1 MNSLEYEVLSNL
13 EAGRSMFR
21 PRIISGE
28 AQQAFVELM
37 GLLLRLRRDGLVEFP
52 DARISKT
59 AQGTYLAVGP
69 VDLAEAGW
77 AALARERRLGERPG
91 RTSDRLWRLD

>member
-13 EAGRSMFR
+13 AAGRSMFR
-21 PRIISGE
+21 PRILSSD

-59 AQGTYLAVGP
+59 AQGTYLAVGA
-69 VDLAEAGW
+69 VDLAQAGW

-91 RTSDRLWRLD
+91 RTYDRLWRLD

>member
-1 MNSLEYEVLSNL
+1 MDSLEYEVLSYL

-21 PRIISGE
+21 PRNLS
-28 AQQAFVELM
+28 ARRSR
-37 GLLLRLRRDGLVEFP
+37 LLSNLWGFCFGSAGRGSIEFTDG
-52 DARISKT
+52 RIFKT

-69 VDLAEAGW
+69 VDLTEAGQ

-91 RTSDRLWRLD
+91 RTYDRLWRLH

>member
-21 PRIISGE
+21 PRTISGE

-37 GLLLRLRRDGLVEFP
+37 RLSLRLRREGSVELP

-69 VDLAEAGW
+69 VDLTEAGW
-77 AALARERRLGERPG
+77 AALARG
-91 RTSDRLWRLD
+91 R